1 MKKENTEKKVNM
13 KKVGLI
19 AAATAGVTGT
29 AVLGVLLY
37 LKTKDCNELKQ
48 LSERLHLDLDI
59 YKEAWEGI
67 SLKCKEQEETAELVR
82 TVVGGPLID
91 RLIKNEEIKLSRI
104 DTKIANLLSKNVDDN
119 IKKVLEV
126 KENDKA
132 NIIETIAD
140 FKKVKDALKR
150 D

>member
-1 MKKENTEKKVNM
+1 MKKETTKKEVNM

-19 AAATAGVTGT
+19 VAATAGITGT
-29 AVLGVLLY
+29 VGLGVLLY
-37 LKTKDCNELKQ
+37 LKTKDCNELKE
-48 LSERLHLDLDI
+48 LNGRLLLDLDI
-59 YKEAWEGI
+59 YKEAWEGL

-91 RLIKNEEIKLSRI
+91 RLIKNEELKLSRI

-126 KENDKA
+126 KENDRT
-132 NIIETIAD
+132 NILETIAD

>member
-1 MKKENTEKKVNM
+1 MKKENTEKKLNM

-19 AAATAGVTGT
+19 TVATAGVTGS

-37 LKTKDCNELKQ
+37 LKTKDCNELRKMN
-48 LSERLHLDLDI
+48 ERLFLDLDI
-59 YKEAWEGI
+59 YKEAYEGL
-67 SLKCKEQEETAELVR
+67 SLKCKEQEEVAELVR

-91 RLIKNEEIKLSRI
+91 RLIKNEDIKLSRVE
-104 DTKIANLLSKNVDDN
+104 TKIANLLSKNVDDN

-126 KENDKA
+126 KENDRV
-132 NIIETIAD
+132 NILETIAD

>member
-1 MKKENTEKKVNM
+1 MKKENTEKELNM
-13 KKVGLI
+13 KKLGLI

-48 LSERLHLDLDI
+48 LNERLHLDLDI
-59 YKEAWEGI
+59 YKEAWEGL
-67 SLKCKEQEETAELVR
+67 SLKFKEQEETAELVR
-82 TVVGGPLID
+82 TVVGGPMID
-91 RLIKNEEIKLSRI
+91 RLIKNEEIKLSKI
-104 DTKIANLLSKNVDDN
+104 DTKIANLLSKNVDNN

-126 KENDKA
+126 KENDRN

>member
-1 MKKENTEKKVNM
+1 MKKETTEKEVNM

-59 YKEAWEGI
+59 YKEAWEGL
-67 SLKCKEQEETAELVR
+67 SLKCKDQEETAELVR

-91 RLIKNEEIKLSRI
+91 RLIKNEELKLSRI
-104 DTKIANLLSKNVDDN
+104 DTKIANLLSKNIDDN

-126 KENDKA
+126 KENDRT
-132 NIIETIAD
+132 NMLETIAD

>member
-1 MKKENTEKKVNM
+1 MKKETTKKEVNM

-19 AAATAGVTGT
+19 VATTAGIAGT
-29 AVLGVLLY
+29 VGLGVLLY
-37 LKTKDCNELKQ
+37 LKTKDCNELKEIN
-48 LSERLHLDLDI
+48 ERLFLDLEI
-59 YKEAWEGI
+59 YKEAWGGL

-91 RLIKNEEIKLSRI
+91 RLIKNEELKLSRI

-126 KENDKA
+126 KENDKT

>member
-1 MKKENTEKKVNM
+1 MKKETTKKELNM
-13 KKVGLI
+13 KKVGVI

-48 LSERLHLDLDI
+48 LNERLHLDLDI

-91 RLIKNEEIKLSRI
+91 RLIKNEELKLSRI
-104 DTKIANLLSKNVDDN
+104 DTKIANLLTKNVDDN

-126 KENDKA
+126 KENDRT
-132 NIIETIAD
+132 NILETIAD

>member
-1 MKKENTEKKVNM
+1 MKKETTKKEVNM

-59 YKEAWEGI
+59 YKEAWEGL
-67 SLKCKEQEETAELVR
+67 SLKSKEQEETAELVR

-126 KENDKA
+126 KENDRT
-132 NIIETIAD
+132 NILETIAD

-150 D
+150 E

>member
-37 LKTKDCNELKQ
+37 LKTKDCNELKE
-48 LSERLHLDLDI
+48 LNERLFMDIDI
-59 YKEAWEGI
+59 YKEAWEGL
-67 SLKCKEQEETAELVR
+67 SLKFKEKEETAELIR
-82 TVVGGPLID
+82 TVVGGPMID
-91 RLIKNEEIKLSRI
+91 RLIKNEEIKLSKI

-126 KENDKA
+126 KENDRN

>member
-1 MKKENTEKKVNM
+1 MKKENTEKELSM

-48 LSERLHLDLDI
+48 LNERLHLDLDI
-59 YKEAWEGI
+59 YKEAWEGL
-67 SLKCKEQEETAELVR
+67 SLKFKEQEETAELVR
-82 TVVGGPLID
+82 TVVGGPMID
-91 RLIKNEEIKLSRI
+91 RLIKNEEIKLSKI
-104 DTKIANLLSKNVDDN
+104 DTKIANLLSKNVDNN

-126 KENDKA
+126 KENDRN

>member
-1 MKKENTEKKVNM
+1 M

-29 AVLGVLLY
+29 TVLGILLY
-37 LKTKDCNELKQ
+37 LKTKECNEFKELNK
-48 LSERLHLDLDI
+48 RLFMDIDI
-59 YKEAWEGI
+59 YKEAWEGL
-67 SLKCKEQEETAELVR
+67 SLKSKEQEETAELVR

-91 RLIKNEEIKLSRI
+91 RLIKNEELKLSRI

-126 KENDKA
+126 KENDRT
-132 NIIETIAD
+132 NILETIAD

>member
-1 MKKENTEKKVNM
+1 MEKETSKKEVNM

-37 LKTKDCNELKQ
+37 LKTKDCNELKE
-48 LSERLHLDLDI
+48 LNKRLFMDIDI
-59 YKEAWEGI
+59 YKEAWEGL
-67 SLKCKEQEETAELVR
+67 SLKCKDQEETAELVR

-91 RLIKNEEIKLSRI
+91 RLIKNEE
-104 DTKIANLLSKNVDDN
+104 KIVTRFLNNKDKILNNGLDELSKKALEDLDDRIQN
-119 IKKVLEV
+119 S
-126 KENDKA
+126 
-132 NIIETIAD
+132 IETIAD

>member
-1 MKKENTEKKVNM
+1 MKKENTEKELNM

-19 AAATAGVTGT
+19 AAATAGFTGT
-29 AVLGVLLY
+29 ALLGVLLY

-48 LSERLHLDLDI
+48 LNERLHLDLDI
-59 YKEAWEGI
+59 YKEAWEGL
-67 SLKCKEQEETAELVR
+67 SLKIKEQEETAELVR

-91 RLIKNEEIKLSRI
+91 RLIKNEELKLSRI
-104 DTKIANLLSKNVDDN
+104 DTKIANLLTKNVDDN

-126 KENDKA
+126 KENDRT
-132 NIIETIAD
+132 NILETIAD

>member
-1 MKKENTEKKVNM
+1 MKKENTEKELNM

-19 AAATAGVTGT
+19 AAATAGVSGT

-48 LSERLHLDLDI
+48 LNDRLHLDLDI
-59 YKEAWEGI
+59 YKEAWEGL
-67 SLKCKEQEETAELVR
+67 SLKFKEQEETAELVR
-82 TVVGGPLID
+82 TVVGGPMID
-91 RLIKNEEIKLSRI
+91 RLIKNEEIKLSKI
-104 DTKIANLLSKNVDDN
+104 DTKIANLLSKNVDNN

-126 KENDKA
+126 KENDRN

>member
-1 MKKENTEKKVNM
+1 MKKETTKKEVNM
-13 KKVGLI
+13 KKVGVI

-29 AVLGVLLY
+29 AILGVLLY

-59 YKEAWEGI
+59 YKEAWEGL
-67 SLKCKEQEETAELVR
+67 SLKFEEQEETAELVR

-91 RLIKNEEIKLSRI
+91 RLIKNEEKVVTRFLNKK
-104 DTKIANLLSKNVDDN
+104 DKILNNGLDEVS
-119 IKKVLEV
+119 KKVLEDLDDRIQ
-126 KENDKA
+126 NS
-132 NIIETIAD
+132 IETIAD

>member
-37 LKTKDCNELKQ
+37 LKTKDCNELKEISNR
-48 LSERLHLDLDI
+48 LSLDLDI
-59 YKEAWEGI
+59 YKEAWEGL
-67 SLKCKEQEETAELVR
+67 SLKSKEQEETAELVR

-91 RLIKNEEIKLSRI
+91 RLIKNEELKLSRI

-126 KENDKA
+126 KENDRT
-132 NIIETIAD
+132 NILETIAD

>member
-37 LKTKDCNELKQ
+37 LKTKDCNELKEISNR
-48 LSERLHLDLDI
+48 LSLDLDI
-59 YKEAWEGI
+59 YKEAWEGL
-67 SLKCKEQEETAELVR
+67 SLKSKEQEETAELVR

-91 RLIKNEEIKLSRI
+91 RLIKNEELKLSRI
-104 DTKIANLLSKNVDDN
+104 DTKIANLLTKNVDDN

-126 KENDKA
+126 KENDRT
-132 NIIETIAD
+132 NILETIAD

>member
-1 MKKENTEKKVNM
+1 MKKETTKKEINM

-19 AAATAGVTGT
+19 VATTAGVTGS

-37 LKTKDCNELKQ
+37 LKTKDCNELEKVN
-48 LSERLHLDLDI
+48 ERLFLDLDI
-59 YKEAWEGI
+59 YKEAWEGL
-67 SLKCKEQEETAELVR
+67 SLKCKEQEETSELVR

-91 RLIKNEEIKLSRI
+91 RLIKNEEKVVTRFLNKK
-104 DTKIANLLSKNVDDN
+104 DKILNNGLDEVS
-119 IKKVLEV
+119 KKVLEDLDDRLQ
-126 KENDKA
+126 NSM
-132 NIIETIAD
+132 ETIAD

>member
-1 MKKENTEKKVNM
+1 MKKENTEKELNM

-37 LKTKDCNELKQ
+37 LKTKDYNELKQ
-48 LSERLHLDLDI
+48 LNERLHLDLDI
-59 YKEAWEGI
+59 YKEAWEGL
-67 SLKCKEQEETAELVR
+67 SLKFKEQEETAELVR
-82 TVVGGPLID
+82 TVVGGPMID
-91 RLIKNEEIKLSRI
+91 RLIKNEEIKLSKI
-104 DTKIANLLSKNVDDN
+104 DTKIANLLSKNVDNN

-126 KENDKA
+126 KENDRN

>member
-1 MKKENTEKKVNM
+1 MKKETTKKEVNM

-29 AVLGVLLY
+29 TVLGILLY
-37 LKTKDCNELKQ
+37 LKTKECNEHKQ
-48 LSERLHLDLDI
+48 LSERLRLDLDI
-59 YKEAWEGI
+59 YKEAWEGL
-67 SLKCKEQEETAELVR
+67 SLKCKDQEETAELVR

-91 RLIKNEEIKLSRI
+91 RLIKNEELKLSRI

-126 KENDKA
+126 KENDRT
-132 NIIETIAD
+132 NILETIAD

>member
-1 MKKENTEKKVNM
+1 MKKETTKKEVNM
-13 KKVGLI
+13 KKVGVI

-59 YKEAWEGI
+59 YKEAWEGL
-67 SLKCKEQEETAELVR
+67 SLKIKEQEETAELVR

-91 RLIKNEEIKLSRI
+91 RLIKNEELKLSRI

-126 KENDKA
+126 KENDRT
-132 NIIETIAD
+132 NILETIAD

>member
-1 MKKENTEKKVNM
+1 MKEETTKKEVNM

-19 AAATAGVTGT
+19 VATTAGIAGT
-29 AVLGVLLY
+29 VGLGVLLY
-37 LKTKDCNELKQ
+37 LKTKDCTELKEMN
-48 LSERLHLDLDI
+48 ERLFLDLEI
-59 YKEAWEGI
+59 YKEAWEGL

-91 RLIKNEEIKLSRI
+91 RLIKNEELKLSRI

-126 KENDKA
+126 KENDRM
-132 NIIETIAD
+132 NIVETIAD

>member
-1 MKKENTEKKVNM
+1 MKKETTKKEVNM

-19 AAATAGVTGT
+19 VAATAGVTGT

-37 LKTKDCNELKQ
+37 LKTKDCNEYKQ
-48 LSERLHLDLDI
+48 LSERLRLDLDI
-59 YKEAWEGI
+59 YKEAWEGL
-67 SLKCKEQEETAELVR
+67 SLKSKEQEETAELVR

-91 RLIKNEEIKLSRI
+91 RLIKNEELKLSRI

-126 KENDKA
+126 KENDRT
-132 NIIETIAD
+132 NIFETIAD